1 MKPSTRHFWA
11 DEELGKKDDDYKLRS
26 DKLHSWRPQQ
36 WRPSRMPRRLLLML
50 AVAYLIYIFFHS
62 ISTDLTPAAERY
74 KYRGTQSQQKS
85 SQWPFSISTP
95 AVVSQHG
102 PPPRD
107 ESQAGN
113 RDDFYYDGHI
123 IFNSLGNS
131 LLRFQKQSDRHFVK
145 HAVVFAASSLRGVSD
160 LLPLA
165 CRMANRTINN
175 VHFVLMGRNGVS
187 IEGIQYV
194 NGIHDSDCPVHW
206 HDSRPDYARWSTDDR
221 MERAVV
227 AGLSYVESYIHP
239 DAIITQGESLEDAFF
254 LKGTQRKTR
263 DNGVPYIVLPS
274 SSTNLIWLST
284 LDSTALR
291 GSYHTISSI
300 GTHLLTALAI
310 VWNDVRI
317 EILLHAP
324 AESSGSLIRLIKS
337 LENADY
343 LGLPPTLTIE
353 LPPRPDPHLLHFLE
367 KMKWPLHLSG
377 KVTVRRRVRP
387 HAMNAAESALRTTEA
402 FYPRNPNTSHL
413 LLLSPQVELAPS
425 FYHYLLY
432 SSLKY
437 RRSSQEETSSKLLGI
452 SLELPSSK
460 PTDNKPFTALRQKE
474 ANRDIKTEG
483 TLPHF
488 LWQAPNSNAAMYFGD
503 KWAEFHSFL
512 STRLA
517 IQEKETG
524 TASHEEIISR
534 KRPTLMEFILE
545 FIRAKGYY
553 MLYPSFPRK
562 GIYPL
567 ATVHKELYHSPEEFF
582 HSDSSNLLETPAPYV
597 EGLAEPLTTE
607 FVGEAEPGER
617 PLSQASTIIPLLA
630 EYEAGLPEISTLP
643 LLSYRGERLSSE
655 IYRQDTEEY
664 ARKFRIRYGGCHDSH
679 SGYQNSYDLFC
690 MNE

>member
-1 MKPSTRHFWA
+1 
-11 DEELGKKDDDYKLRS
+11 
-26 DKLHSWRPQQ
+26 
-36 WRPSRMPRRLLLML
+36 
-50 AVAYLIYIFFHS
+50 
-62 ISTDLTPAAERY
+62 
-74 KYRGTQSQQKS
+74 
-85 SQWPFSISTP
+85 
-95 AVVSQHG
+95 
-102 PPPRD
+102 
-107 ESQAGN
+107 
-113 RDDFYYDGHI
+113 
-123 IFNSLGNS
+123 
-131 LLRFQKQSDRHFVK
+131 
-145 HAVVFAASSLRGVSD
+145 
-160 LLPLA
+160 
-165 CRMANRTINN
+165 
-175 VHFVLMGRNGVS
+175 
-187 IEGIQYV
+187 
-194 NGIHDSDCPVHW
+194 
-206 HDSRPDYARWSTDDR
+206 

-227 AGLSYVESYIHP
+227 AGFSYVESYIHP
-239 DAIITQGESLEDAFF
+239 DVIITQGESLEDAFF

-263 DNGVPYIVLPS
+263 DSDVPYIVLPS
-274 SSTNLIWLST
+274 LSTNLLWLST

-291 GSYHTISSI
+291 GSYYIISSI
-300 GTHLLTALAI
+300 WYHLLIALSIA
-310 VWNDVRI
+310 WNDVRI
-317 EILLHAP
+317 EILFHAP

-353 LPPRPDPHLLHFLE
+353 LPPRPDPHLLHFIE
-367 KMKWPLHLSG
+367 NMKWPPRLSG

-437 RRSSQEETSSKLLGI
+437 RGSSHEETSFKLLGI

-460 PTDNKPFTALRQKE
+460 LTDNKPFIAPHKKTT
-474 ANRDIKTEG
+474 NGGIKSEE

-488 LWQAPNSNAAMYFGD
+488 LWQAPNSNAALYFGE

-517 IQEKETG
+517 IQEKEAEA
-524 TASHEEIISR
+524 ASHEDIIS
-534 KRPTLMEFILE
+534 KKHPALMEFILE

-562 GIYPL
+562 GIHPL
-567 ATVHKELYHSPEEFF
+567 ATVHKESYHAPEESFQAV
-582 HSDSSNLLETPAPYV
+582 SSNLLETPAPSV
-597 EGLAEPLTTE
+597 EGVTEPLTAD
-607 FVGEAEPGER
+607 FVRETEPGER
-617 PLSQASTIIPLLA
+617 PLSQASTMIPLFA
-630 EYEAGLPEISTLP
+630 EFEAGLPEIRTLP

-690 MNE
+690 MNG